1 MKKKTNS
8 ANELKDKAKADKR
21 FKKTAL
27 DREAVE
33 KEIALK
39 YAEINNIDETDENS
53 ETKKL
58 IVKMNGLYKAGFI
71 LLMIC
76 IPLFLSSIAVAYLY
90 DKWFSAVFSGGG
102 AFLAFLGIIF
112 VMKSKEKQ
120 VDIKVVPNK
129 TDEIQNISDETE
141 LTENF

>member
-8 ANELKDKAKADKR
+8 ANKLKDKAKADKR
-21 FKKTAL
+21 LKKTAL
-27 DREAVE
+27 DREAFE

-76 IPLFLSSIAVAYLY
+76 IPWVLSSIAVAYLY
-90 DKWFSAVFSGGG
+90 DKWLSAVFSGGG

-120 VDIKVVPNK
+120 VDIKIVPSK

-141 LTENF
+141 NLQ